1 MGASLVFPQGTQVR
15 EGHVAVL
22 ALVADWIGAL
32 LMAAQNVPLEGGF
45 GPEASATDI
54 TLEWPKSKQKMSI
67 RTGLTKQAKLFL
79 SQLGPEV
86 TGSTP
91 AAENGSC

>member
-32 LMAAQNVPLEGGF
+32 LMAAQNVPL
-45 GPEASATDI
+45 
-54 TLEWPKSKQKMSI
+54 
-67 RTGLTKQAKLFL
+67 
-79 SQLGPEV
+79 
-86 TGSTP
+86 
-91 AAENGSC
+91 

>member
-32 LMAAQNVPLEGGF
+32 LMATQNVPLEGGF

-54 TLEWPKSKQKMSI
+54 TLEWPKNIKKI
-67 RTGLTKQAKLFL
+67 D
-79 SQLGPEV
+79 
-86 TGSTP
+86 
-91 AAENGSC
+91 N

>member
-54 TLEWPKSKQKMSI
+54 TLEWPKNIK
-67 RTGLTKQAKLFL
+67 
-79 SQLGPEV
+79 
-86 TGSTP
+86 
-91 AAENGSC
+91 N